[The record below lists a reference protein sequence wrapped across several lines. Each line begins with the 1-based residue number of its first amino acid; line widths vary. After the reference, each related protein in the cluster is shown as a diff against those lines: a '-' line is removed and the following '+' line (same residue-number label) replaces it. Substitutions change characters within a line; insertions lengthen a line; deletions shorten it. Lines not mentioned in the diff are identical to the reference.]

1 MKKNLQPF
9 IIITLLSAFSLM
21 ACNNYGKKVKK
32 EHIEVFYKEGI
43 TMEEAQ
49 KTADLLYQEDAN
61 KGAAAPKKSFQL
73 TGGAD
78 TINFR
83 MVVDKTK
90 MATVGDDT
98 WYMMGSYLSG
108 SVFKDRPVNVELTN
122 NRFKTINTYHYKKM
136 DTNESAAPA
145 DSAQ

>member
-1 MKKNLQPF
+1 MKKSLKPYV
-9 IIITLLSAFSLM
+9 IITLLSVFGLM

-49 KTADLLYQEDAN
+49 KTADLLYQAEAN
-61 KGAAAPKKSFQL
+61 KGTAPKKSFQL

-78 TINFR
+78 TVNFR

-90 MATVGDDT
+90 MATVDADT

-108 SVFKDRPVNVELTN
+108 TVFKDRPVNVELTN
-122 NRFKTINTYHYKKM
+122 NKFKTISTYHYKKM
-136 DTNESAAPA
+136 DTDESAAPA

>member
-1 MKKNLQPF
+1 MKKSLQPF
-9 IIITLLSAFSLM
+9 IIIIFLSAFSLM

-32 EHIEVFYKEGI
+32 EHIEVFYKGGI

-49 KTADLLYQEDAN
+49 KTADLLYQADAN
-61 KGAAAPKKSFQL
+61 KGTAPKKSFQL
-73 TGGAD
+73 TGGVD
-78 TINFR
+78 TVNFR

-90 MATVGDDT
+90 MASVDSDT

-122 NRFKTINTYHYKKM
+122 NSLKTINTYHYKKM
-136 DTNESAAPA
+136 DTNESTAPA